1 MTNVPIAPDE
11 RPPRGARDH
20 ARTPRPAEVLAQP
33 SRRRIAEVL
42 AAAPA
47 GLTPFE
53 LADAVGLHHNAVR
66 RHLDVLARAGVVASE
81 REAAAGR
88 PGRPSRRYR
97 LIAVDG
103 LAEAGHGELVR
114 LLLQLVRRAGAGERE
129 VEDFGRDEG
138 RLMGRDGEG
147 ISKLVQTLAGLG
159 FAPDDVTPDVARQAG
174 ELDVRLLHCPF
185 AAAVLAE
192 GGALVCALH
201 RGLTLGVL
209 DVAAPDAYLAGF
221 EIRDPIAA
229 GCRVHV
235 RGLPSA
241 PEMTPAPPP
250 AKGDRAG

>member
-1 MTNVPIAPDE
+1 MTNVPIGPEE
-11 RPPRGARDH
+11 RPSLSARDP
-20 ARTPRPAEVLAQP
+20 ARMPTPAEVLAQP

-42 AAAPA
+42 AAAPG

-53 LADAVGLHHNAVR
+53 LAEFVGLHHNAVR
-66 RHLDVLARAGVVASE
+66 RNLDVLARAGVVVSE
-81 REAAAGR
+81 RDAAAGR

-114 LLLQLVRRAGAGERE
+114 LLLELVHRAGAGERE

-138 RLMGRDGEG
+138 RLMGRHGEG
-147 ISKLVQTLAGLG
+147 ISKLTQTLAELG
-159 FAPDDVTPDVARQAG
+159 FAPDDVTPDAARLAG
-174 ELDVRLLHCPF
+174 ELDLRLRHCPF

-192 GGALVCALH
+192 GGVLVCALH
-201 RGLTLGVL
+201 RGLTLGVI
-209 DVAAPDAYLAGF
+209 DVAAPDVYLAGF

-235 RGLPSA
+235 RGLPS
-241 PEMTPAPPP
+241 TPL
-250 AKGDRAG
+250 K